1 MELFYRNILTN
12 CEYYGKI
19 SEQKFQTKKRDQEV
33 KSMKK
38 EDLRG
43 KKYLESL
50 LWYGTEIGE
59 KTAELAYWQA
69 AGVYSSGTSE
79 ADEILEREAELE
91 RLIRTLTQKKLDA
104 TRMIDEI
111 QDPVARA
118 VLRRRYILGDTWA
131 KVAENCGGM
140 SERNAHYVHDIALF
154 DFEKIFTEE

>member
-1 MELFYRNILTN
+1 MLPLLP
-12 CEYYGKI
+12 
-19 SEQKFQTKKRDQEV
+19 EQ
-33 KSMKK
+33 
-38 EDLRG
+38 
-43 KKYLESL
+43 L
-50 LWYGTEIGE
+50 LHALHRVAAPRRQFALVDGTEIGE

-69 AGVYSSGTSE
+69 AGGYSSGTSE